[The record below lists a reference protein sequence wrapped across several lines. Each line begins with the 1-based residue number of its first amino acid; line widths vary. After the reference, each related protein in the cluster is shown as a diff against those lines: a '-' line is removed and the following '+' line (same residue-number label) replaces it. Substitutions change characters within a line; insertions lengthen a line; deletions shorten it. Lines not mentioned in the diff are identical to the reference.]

1 MEWVNTLL
9 WDSSN
14 IAHIIL
20 LYAVVIAVGVLLG
33 KVKIFGVSFGV
44 TFVLFV
50 GLLMGHFGFGI
61 DPDALKVVK
70 EFGLILFVYCVGLQ
84 VGPSF
89 FSSMKQGGV
98 KLNSLAIAI
107 VALNLILAFGI
118 FYLDGRIDFPMIVGM
133 LCGAVTNTPGLGAAN
148 EALTQLNYTGDPIA
162 LAYACAY
169 PLGVV
174 GIIVSIVIVRYICK
188 VNLQKEEDGIL
199 AKTADAKDAP
209 KFLYLEVC
217 NGDLSGKTLPE
228 VSESIGR
235 SFVCTRIRHDGH
247 VSIPVKDTRIYQGD
261 IIYVVCSDEDR
272 DVILGS
278 IGKEVSIDWEAQ
290 DAPLVSKRIL
300 VTKDEINGKTLG
312 SLNLRSIYGVNVTRI
327 HRSGLQFFADPH
339 FRLMVGDRV
348 VVVGQQ
354 GDIDRVGQYLGNEL
368 KNLDSPQLA
377 TIFIGIALGIIFGSI
392 PIVFPGIPTP
402 IKLGLSGGPLIV
414 AILIGSFGY
423 KLKLITY
430 TTQSANLMLREVGI
444 SLFLASVGIE
454 AGGGFFQS
462 LVQGDGLLFVG
473 YGLILTMVPIILVG
487 LLARFIMK
495 LDYFTIAGVI
505 AGTYTNPS
513 ALSYSTSLSNKI
525 NTPAVSYSTVYPL
538 SMFLRILT
546 AQVLILI
553 MM

>member
-1 MEWVNTLL
+1 
-9 WDSSN
+9 
-14 IAHIIL
+14 
-20 LYAVVIAVGVLLG
+20 
-33 KVKIFGVSFGV
+33 
-44 TFVLFV
+44 
-50 GLLMGHFGFGI
+50 
-61 DPDALKVVK
+61 VVK

-98 KLNSLAIAI
+98 KLNSIALAM

-148 EALTQLNYTGDPIA
+148 EALNQMNYTGDPIA

-188 VNLQKEEDGIL
+188 VNLKKEEDEIL
-199 AKTADAKDAP
+199 AKTADSKDAP
-209 KFLYLEVC
+209 KFLYLEVS
-217 NGDLSGKTLPE
+217 NENLDGKTLPQ
-228 VSESIGR
+228 VSELIGR
-235 SFVCTRIRHDGH
+235 SFVCSRIRHDGH
-247 VSIPVKDTRIYQGD
+247 VSIPNKETKVYQGD
-261 IIYVVCSDEDR
+261 VMYVVCSDEDK
-272 DVILGS
+272 DSIIS
-278 IGKEVSIDWEAQ
+278 FIGKEVTIDWEAQ

-300 VTKDEINGKTLG
+300 VTKNDINGKTLG

-348 VVVGQQ
+348 VVVGRQN
-354 GDIDRVGQYLGNEL
+354 DIDRVGEYLGNEL
-368 KNLDSPQLA
+368 KHLDSPQLA
-377 TIFIGIALGIIFGSI
+377 AIFVGIALGIIFGSI
-392 PIVFPGIPTP
+392 PIAFPGIPTP
-402 IKLGLSGGPLIV
+402 VKLGLSGGPLII

-454 AGGGFFQS
+454 SGGGFVDA
-462 LVQGDGLLFVG
+462 LVQGDGVLFVG
-473 YGLILTMVPIILVG
+473 YGLLLTMVPIILVG
-487 LLARFIMK
+487 VLTKFILK
-495 LDYFTIAGVI
+495 LDYFTIAGII

-513 ALSYSTSLSNKI
+513 ALSYSSLLSNKI
-525 NTPAVSYSTVYPL
+525 NTPAISYSTVYPL

>member
-188 VNLQKEEDGIL
+188 VNLKKEEDGIL
-199 AKTADAKDAP
+199 AKNADAKDAP

>member
-1 MEWVNTLL
+1 MAWINTLL

-20 LYAVVIAVGVLLG
+20 LYAIVITVGVLLG
-33 KVKIFGVSFGV
+33 KIKIFGVSFGV

-50 GLLMGHFGFGI
+50 GLLMGHFGFGVESS
-61 DPDALKVVK
+61 ALKVVK

-98 KLNSLAIAI
+98 KLNSIALTM

-148 EALTQLNYTGDPIA
+148 EALGQMSYTGDPIA

-174 GIIVSIVIVRYICK
+174 GIIVSIVIVRYLCK
-188 VNLQKEEDGIL
+188 VNLKKEEDEIL
-199 AKTADAKDAP
+199 AKTADSKDAP
-209 KFLYLEVC
+209 KFLYLEVS
-217 NGDLSGKTLPE
+217 NENLDGKTLPQ
-228 VSESIGR
+228 VSELIGR
-235 SFVCTRIRHDGH
+235 SFVCSRIRHEGH
-247 VSIPVKDTRIYQGD
+247 VSIPNKETQVYLGD
-261 IIYVVCSDEDR
+261 IMYVVCSDEDMES
-272 DVILGS
+272 IIS
-278 IGKEVSIDWEAQ
+278 FIGKEVNIDWEAQ

-300 VTKDEINGKTLG
+300 VTKNEINGKTLG

-339 FRLMVGDRV
+339 FRLMVGDRI
-348 VVVGQQ
+348 VVVGRQS
-354 GDIDRVGQYLGNEL
+354 DIDRVGNYLGNEL
-368 KNLDSPQLA
+368 KHLDSPQLA
-377 TIFIGIALGIIFGSI
+377 AIFVGIALGIIFGSI
-392 PIVFPGIPTP
+392 PIAFPGIPTP
-402 IKLGLSGGPLIV
+402 VKLGLSGGPLII

-454 AGGGFFQS
+454 SGGGFMDA
-462 LVQGDGLLFVG
+462 LVQGDGVLYVG
-473 YGLILTMVPIILVG
+473 YGLLLTMVPIILVG
-487 LLARFIMK
+487 VLTKFFLK
-495 LDYFTIAGVI
+495 LDYFTIAGII

-513 ALSYSTSLSNKI
+513 ALSYSSSLSNKI
-525 NTPAVSYSTVYPL
+525 NTPAISYSTVYPL
-538 SMFLRILT
+538 AMFLRILT

>member
-1 MEWVNTLL
+1 MEWINTLL

-20 LYAVVIAVGVLLG
+20 LYAIVIAAGVLLG
-33 KVKIFGVSFGV
+33 KIKIFGVSFGV

-50 GLLMGHFGFGI
+50 GLLMGHFGFGV
-61 DPDALKVVK
+61 DSSALKVVK

-98 KLNSLAIAI
+98 KLNSIALAM

-148 EALTQLNYTGDPIA
+148 EALNQMNYTGDPIA

-188 VNLQKEEDGIL
+188 VNLKKEEDEIL
-199 AKTADAKDAP
+199 AKTADSKDAP
-209 KFLYLEVC
+209 KFLYLEVS
-217 NGDLSGKTLPE
+217 NENLDGKTLPQ
-228 VSESIGR
+228 VSELIGR
-235 SFVCTRIRHDGH
+235 SFVCSRIRHDGH
-247 VSIPVKDTRIYQGD
+247 VSIPNKETKVYQGD
-261 IIYVVCSDEDR
+261 VMYVVCSDEDK
-272 DVILGS
+272 DSIIS
-278 IGKEVSIDWEAQ
+278 FIGKEVNIDWEAQ

-300 VTKDEINGKTLG
+300 VTKNDINGKTLG

-348 VVVGQQ
+348 VVVGRQN
-354 GDIDRVGQYLGNEL
+354 DIDRVGEYLGNEL
-368 KNLDSPQLA
+368 KHLDSPQLA
-377 TIFIGIALGIIFGSI
+377 AIFVGIALGIIFGSI
-392 PIVFPGIPTP
+392 PIAFPGIPTP
-402 IKLGLSGGPLIV
+402 VKLGLSGGPLII

-454 AGGGFFQS
+454 SGGGFVDA
-462 LVQGDGLLFVG
+462 LVQGDGVLFVG
-473 YGLILTMVPIILVG
+473 YGLLLTMVPIILVG
-487 LLARFIMK
+487 VLTKFILK
-495 LDYFTIAGVI
+495 LDYFTIAGII

-513 ALSYSTSLSNKI
+513 ALSYSSSLSNKI
-525 NTPAVSYSTVYPL
+525 NTPAISYSTVYPL